1 MVVEENGKL
10 YNIDDET
17 GLITEASI
25 VTEEVEALKDVE
37 YRLGD
42 RVEVVGS
49 VGEIVSIVPSYYGLA
64 FGVRF
69 DDGEFDEF
77 VETQMK
83 RSTVEKPAYDT
94 PQAEVMGRF
103 ATYQALPTFTNDEL
117 DTKEAEA
124 KWLKLR
130 ASSLVADK
138 TLAIGDQN
146 TLATV
151 LLTTESDLRDIK
163 ELRTTSEESQQ
174 YLAQFNQYKL
184 ADDVGGYGAGMGG
197 KDDSSWLGVEE
208 VMEVVETVDADLA
221 ARATEVV
228 AALTREQLADD
239 EFMSVAGGY
248 QHGYLQMTDEQAKAF
263 DEYLAAA
270 RADVLKDEPEAKTAS
285 VQHNLDD
292 ASDIYL

>member
-1 MVVEENGKL
+1 MVIQEHGKL

-17 GLITEASI
+17 GLVTEASI
-25 VTEEVEALKDVE
+25 ATEEVEALDEE

-69 DDGEFDEF
+69 DDGEFDEY
-77 VETQMK
+77 VETQLK
-83 RSTVEKPAYDT
+83 RSAVEKPAYDT

-103 ATYQALPTFTNDEL
+103 AAYQELPTFTNDEL
-117 DTKEAEA
+117 DKKEAEA

-130 ASSLVADK
+130 ASSLVTDK
-138 TLAIGDQN
+138 TLDLGEQN
-146 TLATV
+146 SIATV
-151 LLTTESDLRDIK
+151 LLTAESDLRDIK

-228 AALTREQLADD
+228 ASLTREQLQDD

-248 QHGYLQMTDEQAKAF
+248 QHTYLQMTKEQAKTF
-263 DEYLAAA
+263 DAYLSAA
-270 RADVLKDEPEAKTAS
+270 RAEVLKDEPEVKTAS
-285 VQHNLDD
+285 VKYNLDD
-292 ASDIYL
+292 ASDIFI